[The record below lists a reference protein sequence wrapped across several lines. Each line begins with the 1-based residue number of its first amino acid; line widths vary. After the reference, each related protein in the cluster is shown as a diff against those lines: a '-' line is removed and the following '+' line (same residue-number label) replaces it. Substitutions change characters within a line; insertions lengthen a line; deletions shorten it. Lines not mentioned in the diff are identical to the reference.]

1 MSKKTLWGKA
11 QSVMNQLG
19 IWLFLILL
27 FIILSLTTGNT
38 FLTASNLT
46 NLIRQVCVTGVCAI
60 GATVVICGGEMDLG
74 AGSLAALVGC
84 FSSMLAAQYGWNTGM
99 TIAVSVLGGAAIGAF
114 SGLIVTFL
122 RVPTFI
128 ATLGMMYVYD
138 GVTLLLTKGTPVRGL
153 PESYK
158 FIGRGYIGNIPIIII
173 ILLAFAC
180 VFAFIFKYTKFGRN
194 IVVVGENA
202 NSARLSG
209 INVTATKIGTFA
221 CAGGLS
227 ALAGIMLMA
236 RLGSGQPTAAS
247 DLTLT
252 AMAAVFVGGTSA
264 VNTQGA
270 VMKTLSGTLL
280 IGMINNGLNLL
291 EVNAYWQKVV
301 LGIII
306 VGAIALD
313 SYRTSK
319 MFKTR

>member
-1 MSKKTLWGKA
+1 MSGKTLWVKA
-11 QSVMNQLG
+11 QLLMNQLG
-19 IWLFLILL
+19 IWLLLILL
-27 FIILSLTTGNT
+27 FIILSLTTGST

-74 AGSLAALVGC
+74 AGSLAALAGC
-84 FSSMLAAQYGWNTGM
+84 ISSMLVAQYGWDTGAA
-99 TIAVSVLGGAAIGAF
+99 IAISILGGAVVGAL
-114 SGLIVTFL
+114 SGLIITFL
-122 RVPTFI
+122 KVPAFI

-153 PESYK
+153 PETYK
-158 FIGRGYIGNIPIIII
+158 FIGRGYVGNIPVIIV
-173 ILLAFAC
+173 ILLVLAF

-209 INVTATKIGTFA
+209 INVAATKIGAFA

-247 DLTLT
+247 DLALT

-270 VMKTLSGTLL
+270 VMKTLSGTLI

-319 MFKTR
+319 ISKIR